1 VNKKDITFLLR
12 YGFLKPDSID
22 QKIFFNRTLYDYD
35 DAIIAINST
44 LQRILKKIPSENL
57 TVLLSGGIDSTVILV
72 NAVSAGIPVKSLSI
86 KFDDYDESSF
96 AKRLSEHLNCKNETI
111 EYSFDYFKVFFE
123 NMLSDKKILVSSAA
137 MVVFSDV
144 LSRNNGDFINGAAS
158 DEGLFGYDYQVKFLK
173 KINRKNQYQTL
184 FPKGFNE
191 LIPKH
196 SLLNEFFANERLDSF
211 FHDDYMPIYLDD
223 EELFELFS
231 VKTDKNFPFIL
242 KDAFDELIRFQYE
255 VLLPEC
261 QLKRLEGIS
270 KYSGRKIFVP
280 YAEKDIIN
288 VFNSLSNDLILRSF
302 KRKYILYECVRQ
314 NIPEELYLRD
324 KFPFTV
330 PINKWFLQ
338 NKEWVL
344 ELVLY
349 YGGKHNIDEKKLK
362 WVVNKN
368 LNNGNDYNA
377 AEKLLLLIGTLAF
390 FSD

>member
-1 VNKKDITFLLR
+1 MNKKDITFLLR